1 MYQMNYKI
9 FALKISSI
17 SQDNVQRFKTLE
29 SNKNEKKL
37 SEKYWRVKV
46 KLHLKCTKEKVQQ
59 SGNKSF
65 YKMENDFLCLIT
77 FSLMS
82 HESLV
87 SHTECVKAVLFIRK
101 H

>member
-9 FALKISSI
+9 FALKIASI

-46 KLHLKCTKEKVQQ
+46 KLHLKCTKEKV
-59 SGNKSF
+59 
-65 YKMENDFLCLIT
+65 
-77 FSLMS
+77 
-82 HESLV
+82 
-87 SHTECVKAVLFIRK
+87 
-101 H
+101 